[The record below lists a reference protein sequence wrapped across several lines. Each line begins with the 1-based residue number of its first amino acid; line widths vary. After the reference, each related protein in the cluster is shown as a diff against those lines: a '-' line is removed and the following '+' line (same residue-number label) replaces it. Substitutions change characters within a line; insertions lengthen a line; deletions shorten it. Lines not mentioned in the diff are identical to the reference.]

1 MADMASSFFF
11 YLNGGKIENNFNKLC
26 NIRLD
31 YWSSYV
37 RIFAPAMAY
46 GEETDRGTRL
56 GHGTR
61 KPVRD

>member
-1 MADMASSFFF
+1 MADMASSFF

-31 YWSSYV
+31 YWSSHV
-37 RIFAPAMAY
+37 RLYLAAVAHRKAI
-46 GEETDRGTRL
+46 DRGTRL
-56 GHGTR
+56 GHRTR